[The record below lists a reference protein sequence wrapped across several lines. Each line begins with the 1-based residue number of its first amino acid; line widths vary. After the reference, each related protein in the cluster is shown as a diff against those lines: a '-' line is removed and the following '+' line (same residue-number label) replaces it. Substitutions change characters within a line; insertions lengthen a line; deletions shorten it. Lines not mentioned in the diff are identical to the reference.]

1 MTDDPHNTQSIP
13 IGTPVHGFN
22 GTLLG
27 YVREVHPHYLLVGQ
41 DGQHADLEVPVH
53 AILGFTEGRLDVSV
67 NREAVTEVDDV
78 ETVHRL
84 GQD

>member
-1 MTDDPHNTQSIP
+1 MSDDPHNTQSIP
-13 IGTPVHGFN
+13 TGTPVRAFD

-27 YVREVHPHYLLVGQ
+27 DVREVHPHYLLVGR

-53 AILGFTEGRLDVSV
+53 AILSFTEGQLQVSV

-78 ETVHRL
+78 ETANRL
-84 GQD
+84 GQE